1 MPKGRVWVVV
11 LGDFGRSPRMQN
23 HALSLAQQ
31 AGLQVHVIAYG
42 GSKTNAAIARHQNI
56 RVHTIPELR
65 QLAQVLPRS
74 LALIIKAAFQAFML
88 LVMMIFWLP
97 SPDTLLLQVPPAIPT
112 LLMCWLA
119 CVWHGATF
127 MIDWHNFAHT
137 LMSLSMTHK
146 HPLVALANLYE
157 RFWGRFGHKHL
168 CVSAA
173 MRTEL
178 QRSWR
183 IQATV
188 FYDRPP
194 SHFRPTP
201 LKQQHQL
208 LLRLG
213 PVLDMPVHPRD
224 CCAILPASKE
234 IPYQNGHDSACDAC
248 PSFRPLPVSRRAS
261 AASHDNLNKLL
272 DQMDLR
278 VLAEQSRARE
288 EGQEHSLTVCT
299 EQLGGMGGRVRLRA
313 DRPALIVSS
322 TSWTPDEDFQI
333 LLDAAQQYDA
343 EAVERPGAL
352 PRLLFVVTG
361 KGPQRAAYVER
372 MRRLDLQRVAFRT
385 AWLEAADY
393 PLLLGSADL
402 GVCLHTSSSGF
413 DLPMKVVDMFGCGLP
428 VCAAEYRCIGE
439 LVSDGTNGLLF
450 DSASKLAA
458 QLTELFEGFPQKE
471 SPLLRQLQDSVAST
485 SALTWE
491 QSWEKIVLPMF
502 ARRH

>member
-1 MPKGRVWVVV
+1 
-11 LGDFGRSPRMQN
+11 MQN

-42 GSKTNAAIARHQNI
+42 GSKVRAAIAAHQNI
-56 RVHTIPELR
+56 RVHIIPELS
-65 QLAQVLPRS
+65 QLVRVLPRS
-74 LALIIKAAFQAFML
+74 LALIFKAGFQALML
-88 LVMMIFWLP
+88 LIMMIFWLP

-112 LLMCWLA
+112 LVMCWLA
-119 CVWHGATF
+119 CLWHRATF
-127 MIDWHNFAHT
+127 IIDWHNFAHT
-137 LMSLSMTHK
+137 LMALSMYHG
-146 HPLVALANLYE
+146 HPLGALAKLYE

-178 QRSWR
+178 QRGWH

-201 LKQQHQL
+201 IKQQHEL

-213 PVLDMPVHPRD
+213 PLLDTPVHPRD
-224 CCAILPASKE
+224 CCGVLPT
-234 IPYQNGHDSACDAC
+234 QNGVAKATHLNGHGAAAEAAF
-248 PSFRPLPVSRRAS
+248 PSIRSLPVSRRAS
-261 AASHDNLNKLL
+261 AASHDDLNNLL
-272 DQMDLR
+272 DQMDLHSVSER
-278 VLAEQSRARE
+278 RRGRDD
-288 EGQEHSLTVCT
+288 GQEHSLTVCT
-299 EQLGGMGGRVRLRA
+299 ERLGGAGGRVRLRA

-343 EAVERPGAL
+343 QAVERQGGL
-352 PRLLFVVTG
+352 PRLLVVVTG
-361 KGPQRAAYVER
+361 KGPQQAWYVQR
-372 MRRLDLQRVAFRT
+372 MRHLDLQRVAFRT

-393 PLLLGSADL
+393 PLLLGAADL

-439 LVSDGTNGLLF
+439 LVSHGTNGLLF

-458 QLTELFEGFPQKE
+458 QLVGLFEGFPHKE
-471 SPLLRQLQDSVAST
+471 SALLRRLQESVAST

-491 QSWEKIVLPMF
+491 QSWEKIVLPLF
-502 ARRH
+502 VRRR

>member
-1 MPKGRVWVVV
+1 MRKGRVWVVV

-31 AGLQVHVIAYG
+31 AGVQVHVIAYG
-42 GSKTNAAIARHQNI
+42 GSKTNAAITKHQNI

-74 LALIIKAAFQAFML
+74 VALIIKAAFQAFML
-88 LVMMIFWLP
+88 LFMMIFWLP

-112 LLMCWLA
+112 LVMCWLA
-119 CVWHGATF
+119 CVWHHATF

-137 LMSLSMTHK
+137 LMALSMTHK
-146 HPLVALANLYE
+146 HPLVALAKLYE

-168 CVSAA
+168 CVSKA
-173 MRTEL
+173 MQTEL
-178 QRSWR
+178 ERSWH
-183 IQATV
+183 IKATV

-201 LKQQHQL
+201 LKEQHEL

-213 PVLDMPVHPRD
+213 PVLDAPVHPRD
-224 CCAILPASKE
+224 CC
-234 IPYQNGHDSACDAC
+234 G
-248 PSFRPLPVSRRAS
+248 
-261 AASHDNLNKLL
+261 
-272 DQMDLR
+272 
-278 VLAEQSRARE
+278 QSRPRE
-288 EGQEHSLTVCT
+288 EEHSLTVCT
-299 EQLGGMGGRVRLRA
+299 ERLGGADGRVRLRA

-343 EAVERPGAL
+343 QVRHSILCNAVRSICDMSVVRVQAVERPKAL
-352 PRLLFVVTG
+352 PRLLFLVTG
-361 KGPQRAAYVER
+361 KGPQRAAYTEG

-428 VCAAEYRCIGE
+428 VCAADYRCINE
-439 LVSDGTNGLLF
+439 LVVDGTNGLLF

-458 QLTELFEGFPQKE
+458 QLVELFEGFPHTE
-471 SPLLRQLQDSVAST
+471 NPLLKELQESVAGT
-485 SALTWE
+485 GAVTWE
-491 QSWEKIVLPMF
+491 DSWEKIVLPLF
-502 ARRH
+502 TQQH